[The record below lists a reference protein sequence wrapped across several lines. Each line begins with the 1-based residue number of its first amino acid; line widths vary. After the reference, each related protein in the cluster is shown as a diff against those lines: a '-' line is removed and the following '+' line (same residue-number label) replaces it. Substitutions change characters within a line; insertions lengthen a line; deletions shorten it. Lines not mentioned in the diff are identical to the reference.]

1 MTPEVEPAPVQWRD
15 ALGPLAGILA
25 RLHRA
30 GAARIASGD
39 NGRTRLTGLRMAN
52 LLLQKVDYKVTRTGG
67 GTWRRYLHP
76 NGNLYAEFT
85 SNATIAGFPFVHYT
99 RGISPET
106 GARATAR
113 GFIAVGRRAVG
124 VIAIGRAALG
134 AVAFGQLAVGFVGIG
149 QLAIGLWVLGQIA
162 LGIELGIGQ
171 LASGAICIAQAGV
184 GKWVLAQV
192 GFGQHVWSMQGA
204 DPAAVEF
211 FKSLAASLVSRL

>member
-1 MTPEVEPAPVQWRD
+1 MSHTMT
-15 ALGPLAGILA
+15 
-25 RLHRA
+25 
-30 GAARIASGD
+30 
-39 NGRTRLTGLRMAN
+39 N

-85 SNATIAGFPFVHYT
+85 SNATIAGAPLIHYT

-106 GARATAR
+106 GARVTAR
-113 GFIAVGRRAVG
+113 GFIAVGRKAVG
-124 VIAIGRAALG
+124 VIAIGRVAAG
-134 AVAFGQLAVGFVGIG
+134 AVAIGQLAVGLLGFG

-162 LGIELGIGQ
+162 LGVKLGVGQ
-171 LASGAICIAQAGV
+171 LATGAICIAQVGV
-184 GKWVLAQV
+184 GKWVLAQF
-192 GFGQHVWSMQGA
+192 GLGQHVWTMQGA